1 MHIYMKRLKIY
12 NYIFLIF
19 LRPLWNYWPPF
30 KFLINIVLIGNPKF
44 TRPFTFIISVRDIVN
59 TGFPIKYTRCCNWQT
74 GQGSSTSAGNVWKD
88 GDASG
93 SSVGPVLETVINT
106 IYLKIIYLLNIYI
119 ISLSGDWL
127 LYKGIPHQETKDKAT
142 RTLLK
147 TAVNSGA
154 PAHRTVTTNE
164 VDEGVFSSDFLG
176 AKQREREKGKKKDCE
191 LTSTDFN
198 HRSWQF

>member
-44 TRPFTFIISVRDIVN
+44 TRPLTFIINVRDIVN
-59 TGFPIKYTRCCNWQT
+59 TGFPIKYTRCCNWQP

-106 IYLKIIYLLNIYI
+106 IYLKIIYLLNIYN

-127 LYKGIPHQETKDKAT
+127 LYKGIPHQETKDQAT

-147 TAVNSGA
+147 TDCELRGTDTQDSNYHWGRRGSCLVWFSGCK
-154 PAHRTVTTNE
+154 TE
-164 VDEGVFSSDFLG
+164 
-176 AKQREREKGKKKDCE
+176 REREGE
-191 LTSTDFN
+191 EEGLRANFN
-198 HRSWQF
+198 WL